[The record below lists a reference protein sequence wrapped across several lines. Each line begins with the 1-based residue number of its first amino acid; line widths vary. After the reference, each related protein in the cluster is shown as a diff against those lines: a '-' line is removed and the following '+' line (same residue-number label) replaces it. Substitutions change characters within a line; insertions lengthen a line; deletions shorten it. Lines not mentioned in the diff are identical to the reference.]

1 MRLKKIERLKLVID
15 ELKKEFVGLDNI
27 LDQLYSLISPWY
39 ITPEVIDRPQV
50 ISLWGMTGTGK
61 TSVVR
66 RLLELLELSSYTIFF
81 DCGTEDST
89 ETRNIAD
96 KISEFVDNEGDGSSK
111 LDLRDIIFVF
121 DEFQYARSI
130 DESGC
135 EVNKPNLRPIWNLI
149 DSGIISLPVN
159 SWESGRFSSYYEDI
173 LAFSKEYPSIKLES
187 LEVKDPDEVKI
198 VLENLGLLYFGRGV
212 PGLYNKS
219 SSPYR
224 FDQQP
229 SESSED
235 NPYYPLK
242 IIEED
247 VFRAIFRKLVKRD
260 PEYFKSIKGRLLGST
275 CLSEMVDILTEIRPY
290 ILETRILDCS
300 SSLVF
305 ILGNLDEA
313 FSCHS
318 SMSPDMDADIFYDE
332 TSRITIGD
340 IKESLKKRFRA
351 EQIAR
356 FGNSIIK
363 YPTLSGDSFREIIEK
378 EIQKITKKFKES
390 SGIHVSV
397 DRSFKEL
404 LYQEGV
410 YPAQGVR
417 PLFTTIN
424 TYLVP
429 LFSKI
434 LVALDSK
441 ENKEDYAVLILG
453 PEDLNFKKNNV
464 KITIQYSDI
473 LKESVIFELI
483 LGPLRN
489 PKNRKTLY
497 INSVHECGH
506 AIVCSWLTGNIPSQ
520 VISVSSDRGG
530 FCTTYDKD
538 RVDEIDTRH
547 DIENQVMIS
556 LGGYLAEKLIYGDNP
571 GKLLCGS
578 YSDLEASWSQL
589 SDVVYL
595 GGYFEPYRFSSREIE
610 TGTYIPSGLS
620 DSEISQKLRLLFEDL
635 KCRTTKILEDNKSL
649 LAEMSLKLSENG
661 SLTKDFIRGLIKENE
676 GRGSLTLSR
685 LDKAKEEC
693 SYEWYQDKLH
703 ELI

>member
-1 MRLKKIERLKLVID
+1 MKLKKIERLKLVIS
-15 ELKKEFVGLDNI
+15 ELKKEFVGLDDI

-39 ITPEVIDRPQV
+39 VTPEVIDRPQV

-66 RLLELLELSSYTIFF
+66 RLLELLELSSSTIFF
-81 DCGTEDST
+81 DCGTEDSS

-96 KISEFVDNEGDGSSK
+96 KISDYIDNEGDGGSK
-111 LDLRDIIFVF
+111 LDLRDMIFVF

-135 EVNKPNLRPIWNLI
+135 EINKPNLRPIWNLI
-149 DSGIISLPVN
+149 DSGIISLPTN
-159 SWESGRFSSYYEDI
+159 TWESGRFSSYYEDI
-173 LAFSKEYPSIKLES
+173 LAFSKEYPSIKLDS

-212 PGLYNKS
+212 PGLYKPSRQFN
-219 SSPYR
+219 
-224 FDQQP
+224 DQP
-229 SESSED
+229 SED
-235 NPYYPLK
+235 NPYSPLK
-242 IIEED
+242 ILEED
-247 VFRAIFRKLVKRD
+247 IFRAIFRKLIKRD
-260 PEYFKSIKGRLLGST
+260 PEYFKSIRDRLLGAT
-275 CLSEMVDILTEIRPY
+275 NLSEMVSILTEIRPY
-290 ILETRILDCS
+290 ILETRTLNCS
-300 SSLVF
+300 GSLIF

-313 FSCHS
+313 FSCYS

-332 TSRITIGD
+332 TSRVTIGD

-363 YPTLSGDSFREIIEK
+363 YPTLSGDSFREIIEM
-378 EIQKITKKFKES
+378 EIQKITKRFKES
-390 SGIHVSV
+390 SGIYVSV

-453 PEDLNFKKNNV
+453 PEDLNFKKDSV

-473 LKESVIFELI
+473 LKESIIFELT

-506 AIVCSWLTGNIPSQ
+506 AIVYSWLTGNIPSQ

-538 RVDEIDTRH
+538 RVDEIDTRR
-547 DIENQVMIS
+547 DIENQVMIY
-556 LGGYLAEKLIYGDNP
+556 LGGYLAEKLIYGDDP

-578 YSDLEASWSQL
+578 YSDLETSWDYL

-595 GGYFEPYRFSSREIE
+595 GGYFEPSRFSSRETE
-610 TGTYIPSGLS
+610 TSTVIPSGLS
-620 DSEISQKLRLLFEDL
+620 DSEISQKTRLLFEDL
-635 KCRTTKILEDNKSL
+635 KTRAIRILEDNKFL
-649 LAEMSLKLSENG
+649 LAEMSLKLSEGG
-661 SLTKDFIRGLIKENE
+661 SLTQDLIKNLIKENE
-676 GRGSLTLSR
+676 GRGSLTFSR

-693 SYEWYQDKLH
+693 SYEWYQDKLR